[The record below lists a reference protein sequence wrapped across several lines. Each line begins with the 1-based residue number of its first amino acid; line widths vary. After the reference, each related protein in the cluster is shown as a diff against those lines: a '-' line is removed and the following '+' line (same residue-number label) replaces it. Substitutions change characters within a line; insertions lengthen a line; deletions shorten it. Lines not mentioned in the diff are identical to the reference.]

1 MPLATL
7 FCTDLPKVMPKK
19 KTIRVKKMDSC
30 AKSEVTICFEM
41 KLSKSDIPVQGK
53 AEELWR
59 DDVWKEILALQN
71 LEDKIPIDNEDGFL
85 NKILKEDF
93 KADIKDLKG
102 ALASAICVKA
112 CSTVLVRGLPVSVVA
127 PIAAP
132 IAAPVNKLV

>member
-1 MPLATL
+1 MPVAILN
-7 FCTDLPKVMPKK
+7 CNSLPKIFPK
-19 KTIRVKKMDSC
+19 KTIRVKKMEP
-30 AKSEVTICFEM
+30 SEVTICFEM

-112 CSTVLVRGLPVSVVA
+112 CSTVLVKGLPVSVA
-127 PIAAP
+127 QKSSTP
-132 IAAPVNKLV
+132 PVNQLVQAE

>member
-1 MPLATL
+1 MPLAVL
-7 FCTDLPKVMPKK
+7 FCPDSPKIMPTK
-19 KTIRVKKMDSC
+19 KTVRIKQKMEP
-30 AKSEVTICFEM
+30 SEVTICFEM
-41 KLSKSDIPVQGK
+41 TLSKSDIPVQGK

-59 DDVWKEILALQN
+59 DQVWKEILALQN

-112 CSTVLVRGLPVSVVA
+112 CSTVLVKGLPVAVPQVQKSSK
-127 PIAAP
+127 P
-132 IAAPVNKLV
+132 PVNQLVG

>member
-132 IAAPVNKLV
+132 VNKLV

>member
-1 MPLATL
+1 
-7 FCTDLPKVMPKK
+7 MPKK
-19 KTIRVKKMDSC
+19 KTIRVKKMQE
-30 AKSEVTICFEM
+30 EVTICFEM

-53 AEELWR
+53 AEKLWR

-112 CSTVLVRGLPVSVVA
+112 CSTVLVKVPEGPVAVPQVQKSSN
-127 PIAAP
+127 P
-132 IAAPVNKLV
+132 PVNQLIV